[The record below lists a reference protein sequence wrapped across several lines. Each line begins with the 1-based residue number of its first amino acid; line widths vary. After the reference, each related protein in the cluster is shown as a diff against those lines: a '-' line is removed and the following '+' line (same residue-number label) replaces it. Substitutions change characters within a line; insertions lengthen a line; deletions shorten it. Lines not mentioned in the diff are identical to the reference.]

1 MNVENLARQAID
13 IIKSNWGLP
22 QHGFIT
28 GGSIANI
35 IWELVSGNKSVV
47 NDIDVFIFD
56 GEEVASEESLF
67 KYQETQKEYFEDNY
81 CGINYR
87 LNKNNIYSIVEST
100 KDGIFN
106 NILYKSNSHDPFV
119 IIRSFDINATQVGYD
134 IDTNKFYWTKEF
146 EEFLKTG
153 ELKITNLMTPSHT
166 AIRLVK
172 KSVELNAK
180 YDEFELQL
188 VQYVLD
194 VRYSDVIKY
203 RFMHRYY
210 DMYHKYEHLLK
221 EHFSIHRDE
230 ETEDYVK
237 REFLKDTELY
247 FLMNKEKKTEYRFL
261 FISDLFSD
269 DKNIHTI
276 SNTRDF
282 LFYMRNIY
290 GNIELKD
297 IWGKLYYFYNNEE
310 YIDQIVS
317 PDDIDLLSRFAKNAP
332 NSISNLKGYKLSEQ
346 IAIIKRFLE
355 NYKEDPIVA
364 IAILE
369 NIKIDKNLELDE
381 QTSLLLELSVRK
393 HIFNDGKVDAIMNPE
408 SKKVVDEGIDN
419 LIF

>member
-1 MNVENLARQAID
+1 M
-13 IIKSNWGLP
+13 
-22 QHGFIT
+22 
-28 GGSIANI
+28 
-35 IWELVSGNKSVV
+35 
-47 NDIDVFIFD
+47 
-56 GEEVASEESLF
+56 
-67 KYQETQKEYFEDNY
+67 
-81 CGINYR
+81 
-87 LNKNNIYSIVEST
+87 
-100 KDGIFN
+100 
-106 NILYKSNSHDPFV
+106 
-119 IIRSFDINATQVGYD
+119 
-134 IDTNKFYWTKEF
+134 
-146 EEFLKTG
+146 
-153 ELKITNLMTPSHT
+153 
-166 AIRLVK
+166 
-172 KSVELNAK
+172 
-180 YDEFELQL
+180 
-188 VQYVLD
+188 
-194 VRYSDVIKY
+194 
-203 RFMHRYY
+203 
-210 DMYHKYEHLLK
+210 HLL
-221 EHFSIHRDE
+221 
-230 ETEDYVK
+230 
-237 REFLKDTELY
+237 
-247 FLMNKEKKTEYRFL
+247 
-261 FISDLFSD
+261 ISDLFSD

-290 GNIELKD
+290 RNMELKD